1 MEKNTEILE
10 VIENCNRD
18 FFPNIHRLLRILA
31 TIPITTTTPERSFS
45 TMKRVKTW
53 SRNKMG
59 NERLSSL
66 ALLSIN
72 WELQVMF

>member
-18 FFPNIHRLLRILA
+18 FFPNILRLLRILA

-45 TMKRVKTW
+45 TMKRVKIW
-53 SRNKMG
+53 SRNKMR
-59 NERLSSL
+59 NERLSLL
-66 ALLSIN
+66 ALLSIH

>member
-10 VIENCNRD
+10 VIKNCNRD
-18 FFPNIHRLLRILA
+18 FFPNIRPLLRILA
-31 TIPITTTTPERSFS
+31 TIPITATTPERSFS
-45 TMKRVKTW
+45 TMKTVKTW

-66 ALLSIN
+66 ALLSIH

>member
-10 VIENCNRD
+10 VIENCNRE
-18 FFPNIHRLLRILA
+18 FFPNIHRLLRILP

-53 SRNKMG
+53 SRNKMR
-59 NERLSSL
+59 NDRLSSL
-66 ALLSIN
+66 ALLSIH

>member
-18 FFPNIHRLLRILA
+18 FFPNIHRLLTILA
-31 TIPITTTTPERSFS
+31 TIPITNTTPERSFS

-53 SRNKMG
+53 SRNKMR

-66 ALLSIN
+66 ALLSIH

>member
-10 VIENCNRD
+10 LIENCNRN
-18 FFPNIHRLLRILA
+18 FFPNIHRLLRTLA

-45 TMKRVKTW
+45 TMKRAKTW
-53 SRNKMG
+53 SRNKMR

-66 ALLSIN
+66 ALLSIH

>member
-10 VIENCNRD
+10 VIENFNRD

-53 SRNKMG
+53 SRNKMR

-66 ALLSIN
+66 ALLSIQ

>member
-18 FFPNIHRLLRILA
+18 FFPNIHQLLRILA
-31 TIPITTTTPERSFS
+31 TIPITTRTPERSFS

-53 SRNKMG
+53 SRNKIG

-66 ALLSIN
+66 ALLSIH